1 MHRSPL
7 ADISAENKIRE
18 EMSERSFARELS
30 EPLTKSSPCARRKSE
45 IPECDLNCRLRK
57 AGAELSAF
65 DAIILR
71 TCSGA
76 EKNAPFVLPELESPN
91 KATGEAREIVEK
103 K

>member
-7 ADISAENKIRE
+7 EDISAEKRIRE

-30 EPLTKSSPCARRKSE
+30 EPLTKSSSCARCKSE
-45 IPECDLNCRLRK
+45 TPEYDLNCGLRK

-71 TCSGA
+71 TSSGA
-76 EKNAPFVLPELESPN
+76 GKNASFVLPKSEPPN